1 MSLFTIYLLFIK
13 YGLLS
18 FGGGYVLI
26 TLFIH
31 DLVEKYK
38 LITAQEFGNLLA
50 ISQMTPGPI
59 GVNAATYI
67 GYKTHDI
74 IGGIVATAGLLTPAI
89 FLVILAAFYFK
100 KWEKSPIV
108 QGLLSGM
115 RPAALGLI
123 ASAVLAF
130 ANICIFR
137 TPVTVQTVQA
147 WFGSGDAP
155 AFGIRFLPLI
165 VAALSAVTLHRF
177 KVNIIYIIAA
187 AAVLG
192 AFFIR

>member
-1 MSLFTIYLLFIK
+1 MTLPVLFLLFVK
-13 YGLLS
+13 YGFLS

-26 TLFIH
+26 PMLIA
-31 DLVEKYK
+31 DLVEQRH
-38 LITAQEFGNLLA
+38 LMTGEEFARLLA
-50 ISQMTPGPI
+50 VAQITPGPI
-59 GVNAATYI
+59 GINAATYV

-74 IGGIVATAGLLTPAI
+74 IGGIIATAGLLTPAI

-123 ASAVLAF
+123 VSAVLVF

-137 TPVTVQTVQA
+137 TPVTVQTVMA
-147 WFGSGDAP
+147 WFGNGDAP
-155 AFGIRFLPLI
+155 AFGVRILPLLI
-165 VAALSAVTLHRF
+165 AAASALTLHRF

-187 AAVLG
+187 AALLG